1 MTLLSL
7 RTCLIFLRHELLH
20 DLSCLPHHMLLL
32 LPPHAACRAHFHSGR
47 CCRVIIT
54 SQMWHSLRLRASF
67 AMPHKF
73 VIKRTSKG
81 CRALSRRSQSSQR
94 IRPCP
99 VERRV
104 VGAAVCRDMLV
115 LVSLHINYTI
125 AWRSRNPLP
134 NTFAMQPV
142 SLSASIVVSLCVCTF
157 HNVLHCAGV
166 IYCPF
171 CRPFAF
177 PTQTCVL
184 FACPPG
190 CGGSFWEVFTVILL
204 LFLLEPLPEKSI
216 NPFLDP
222 CPAEFLQDSFPHP
235 VHAQHFRPVCSIC
248 LPHFSNL

>member
-7 RTCLIFLRHELLH
+7 RTCLIYLRHELLH

-32 LPPHAACRAHFHSGR
+32 LPHAACRAHFHSDR

-54 SQMWHSLRLRASF
+54 SQMRHSLRLRASF

-104 VGAAVCRDMLV
+104 VGAAACRDMLV
-115 LVSLHINYTI
+115 LVSLLINYTI
-125 AWRSRNPLP
+125 ARRSRNPLP

-142 SLSASIVVSLCVCTF
+142 SLSLCPTLSLSRSVFVRTIMSCIVL
-157 HNVLHCAGV
+157 A
-166 IYCPF
+166 
-171 CRPFAF
+171 
-177 PTQTCVL
+177 
-184 FACPPG
+184 
-190 CGGSFWEVFTVILL
+190 
-204 LFLLEPLPEKSI
+204 
-216 NPFLDP
+216 
-222 CPAEFLQDSFPHP
+222 
-235 VHAQHFRPVCSIC
+235 
-248 LPHFSNL
+248 